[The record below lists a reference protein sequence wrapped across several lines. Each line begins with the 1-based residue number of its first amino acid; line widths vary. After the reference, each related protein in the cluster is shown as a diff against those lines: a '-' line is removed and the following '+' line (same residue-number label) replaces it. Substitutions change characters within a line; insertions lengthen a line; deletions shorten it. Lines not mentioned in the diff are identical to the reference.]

1 MGCARIFKFNNNVS
15 KKLIQS
21 QMKVAMAM
29 AKCIFGSA
37 KVKFNAGYV
46 VSKNQAIID
55 VSSDVGK
62 YLAEEF
68 KVLMSMQV
76 GKDEFSVQRIKTKD

>member
-1 MGCARIFKFNNNVS
+1 MGYARIFKFKNGIS
-15 KKLIQS
+15 RRLIHS
-21 QMKVAMAM
+21 QIKVAMAA

-37 KVKFNAGYV
+37 KVRFNAGHV

-68 KVLMSMQV
+68 KVLMTMQV
-76 GKDEFSVQRIKTKD
+76 GKDEFTVEKVKTKD